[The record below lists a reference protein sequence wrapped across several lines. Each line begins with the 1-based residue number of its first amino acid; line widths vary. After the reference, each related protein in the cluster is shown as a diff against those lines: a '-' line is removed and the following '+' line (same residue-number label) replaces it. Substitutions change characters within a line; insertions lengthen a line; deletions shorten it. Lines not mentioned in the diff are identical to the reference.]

1 MKFRPGFPGTV
12 PCYAGYQGRCA
23 NPGEQERGF
32 SERYNLIMSN
42 DEPLPVEFD
51 ELLAAEFD
59 YIAQT
64 AAQATEDRAR
74 VSSFYLIAVGSLVAA
89 MFGTQF
95 LEMKSLPL
103 TLNLMFSGLFLLLTL
118 LGTSTIMQLA
128 RLRSAWY
135 ESMLAMNQLKDYMIK
150 ENKTLA
156 KAFRWQSS
164 SLPPKYR
171 TSSVSFY
178 QAMEVALISGL
189 MLGAS
194 VFFFFQAFFRIGV
207 LHWIMTA
214 VIFGLTIFL
223 QLRMYKRILT

>member
-1 MKFRPGFPGTV
+1 
-12 PCYAGYQGRCA
+12 
-23 NPGEQERGF
+23 
-32 SERYNLIMSN
+32 MSN

-74 VSSFYLIAVGSLVAA
+74 VSSFYLIAVGSLIAA

-95 LEMKSLPL
+95 LDLKSSLP
-103 TLNLMFSGLFLLLTL
+103 TTVNLMFSGLFLLLTL

-128 RLRSAWY
+128 RLRVAWY
-135 ESMLAMNQLKDYMIK
+135 ESMLAMNQLKDYMIR

-156 KAFRWQSS
+156 RAFRWQSN

-171 TSSVSFY
+171 RSSVSYY

-194 VFFFFQAFFRIGV
+194 MLFFLQTFFQISS
-207 LHWIMTA
+207 LHWIIA
-214 VIFGLTIFL
+214 VLAGVATLFL
-223 QLRMYKRILT
+223 QLRIYKHILS